1 VLYLLTSVARALRA
15 HVRPAAAALALT
27 LLLGWPGLPAEAQG
41 ADIAVVV
48 HPGVTTDNLSLAD
61 LRRILTGD
69 REFWPGGDRVT
80 IFIRAPIARERDVI
94 VKDVCQMTEAQFRQH
109 WIGKVFRAETP
120 SAPKIAY
127 SAESTIEQVARTPG
141 GIGLV
146 LAPVTAKNVKVIRID
161 GRAPGQS
168 GYRLR

>member
-1 VLYLLTSVARALRA
+1 MRVAPARRLGGRSVA
-15 HVRPAAAALALT
+15 AAVMLAI
-27 LLLGWPGLPAEAQG
+27 LLGWPGLPAVAQG
-41 ADIAVVV
+41 TDIAVVV
-48 HPGVTTDNLSLAD
+48 HPGVATDNLSLAD

-80 IFIRAPIARERDVI
+80 IFIRAPIARERDVV
-94 VKDVCQMTEAQFRQH
+94 VKDICQMTEAQFRQH

-127 SAESTIEQVARTPG
+127 SNESTIEQVARTPG
-141 GIGLV
+141 AIGFV
-146 LAPVTAKNVKVIRID
+146 QGPVTAKGVKVIRID

-168 GYRLR
+168 GYKLR

>member
-1 VLYLLTSVARALRA
+1 MLHLLTSLAPERLAR
-15 HVRPAAAALALT
+15 VRWVAAALALAI
-27 LLLGWPGLPAEAQG
+27 LSGWPGPPAAAQG
-41 ADIAVVV
+41 TDIAVVV
-48 HPGVTTDNLSLAD
+48 HPGVSTDNLSLTD

-94 VKDVCQMTEAQFRQH
+94 VKDICQMTEAQFRQH

-120 SAPKIAY
+120 SAPRIAY
-127 SAESTIEQVARTPG
+127 SNESILEQVARTPG
-141 GIGLV
+141 AIGLV
-146 LAPVTAKNVKVIRID
+146 QGPVTAKNVKVIKID

-168 GYRLR
+168 GYKLR

>member
-1 VLYLLTSVARALRA
+1 MLHLLSSLAPERLAR
-15 HVRPAAAALALT
+15 VPFVAAALALAI
-27 LLLGWPGLPAEAQG
+27 LLGWPGRPAVAQG
-41 ADIAVVV
+41 PDIAVVV
-48 HPGVTTDNLSLAD
+48 HPGVSADNLSLAD

-94 VKDVCQMTEAQFRQH
+94 VKDICQMTEAQFRQH
-109 WIGKVFRAETP
+109 WIGKVFRADVP
-120 SAPKIAY
+120 SAPRIAY
-127 SAESTIEQVARTPG
+127 SNDSTIEQVARTPG
-141 GIGLV
+141 AIGLV
-146 LAPVTAKNVKVIRID
+146 QAPVTAKNVKVIRID